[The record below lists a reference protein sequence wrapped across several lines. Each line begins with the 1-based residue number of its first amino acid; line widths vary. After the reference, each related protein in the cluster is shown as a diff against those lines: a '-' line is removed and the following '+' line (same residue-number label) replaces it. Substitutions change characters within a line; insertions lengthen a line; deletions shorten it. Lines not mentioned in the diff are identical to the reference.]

1 MVNTQSI
8 GLSDKN
14 RKETHLGWPNDG
26 SCSESA
32 KLGEATGELLMEIGN
47 ENSVNSD
54 MAKVGRAY
62 LWIPIDNAENDYSR
76 LWLKDALRVL

>member
-1 MVNTQSI
+1 
-8 GLSDKN
+8 
-14 RKETHLGWPNDG
+14 
-26 SCSESA
+26 
-32 KLGEATGELLMEIGN
+32 MEIGN

-54 MAKVGRAY
+54 MVKVGRAY